1 MKDEEESKV
10 KDDTHILEN
19 DDAAIQKMLIK

>member
-1 MKDEEESKV
+1 MKDEEENTV

-19 DDAAIQKMLIK
+19 DGAAIQKMLIK